1 MEFLSGVSVNTEAV
15 DGAVEYSSVEN
26 MRKLEEKSVFWLA
39 GNRMKPGKK
48 GDPNT
53 YKVRRAKVGGY
64 KDYFNEKETAQIDE
78 YVAKELSAAFG
89 CDVPPALG
97 PAATGE

>member
-1 MEFLSGVSVNTEAV
+1 AKGEAV
-15 DGAVEYSSVEN
+15 AGAVEYSSVEN

-89 CDVPPALG
+89 YDVPPALG